1 MSHWLDICDDA
12 ATPCVLVTVAAVD
25 GSGPRETGAKM
36 IVTAE
41 HQFDTIGGGH
51 LEMRACEMARQMLD
65 AVDGMTLRRVE
76 RFALGPSLGQCCGGV
91 VYLAFEVIDEDARD
105 DMRAMRARL
114 REREDTWRM
123 IPIDE
128 FFPTFLITREGQSIA
143 RPDSPARG
151 RGELNSTVPW
161 QGQTPPLHFSL
172 NRPCHIL
179 RDSQGHRW
187 LIDPCLAPRPHL
199 VLFGA
204 GHVGAAI
211 IRALAD
217 LPCHV
222 TWVDER
228 EDMFPVRIPANVQV
242 EATDT
247 PETIAVTAV
256 AGSTFLVLTHSHT
269 LDQRLAE
276 HILRRPGN
284 DWFGLIG
291 SRTKRMQFERRLGE
305 RGIAREKLDAMVCPI
320 GIPGIGGKEPAVI
333 AAAVTAQLLQVWE
346 AAARNAAGLE
356 SQAVESPVPTGKA
369 AA

>member
-1 MSHWLDICDDA
+1 MSHWLDICEDA
-12 ATPCVLVTVAAVD
+12 TTPCVLVTVAAVD

-36 IVTAE
+36 VVTAGQ
-41 HQFDTIGGGH
+41 QFDTIGGGH
-51 LEMRACEMARQMLD
+51 LEMRACEVAREMLD
-65 AVDGMTLRRVE
+65 AADEVAPRRVE
-76 RFALGPSLGQCCGGV
+76 RFALGPALGQCCGGV
-91 VYLAFEVIDEDARD
+91 VYLAFELIDEAARLD
-105 DMRAMRARL
+105 LRVMRGRL
-114 REREDTWRM
+114 RERDDTWRL
-123 IPIDE
+123 ISIDGDAPSLLFAHDREPIGAISAPALPVE
-128 FFPTFLITREGQSIA
+128 FNIG
-143 RPDSPARG
+143 
-151 RGELNSTVPW
+151 
-161 QGQTPPLHFSL
+161 
-172 NRPCHIL
+172 RPCHIL
-179 RDSQGHRW
+179 RDAQGHRW

-211 IRALAD
+211 VRALAD

-228 EDMFPVRIPANVQV
+228 DDLFPVSIPANVTV

-247 PETIAVTAV
+247 PEVVAVTA
-256 AGSTFLVLTHSHT
+256 AEGSTFLVLTHSHA

-291 SRTKRMQFERRLGE
+291 SRTKRLQFERRLGE
-305 RGIAREKLDAMVCPI
+305 RGIARAKLDAMVCPI
-320 GIPGIGGKEPAVI
+320 GVAGITGKEPAVI

-346 AAARNAAGLE
+346 AAARNPARLE
-356 SQAVESPVPTGKA
+356 TQTVQPLSESGHRTA